1 LAAPDT
7 SSIASAL
14 APGVALTSAVIYWA
28 NVQSRLDTLSGRV
41 RALNNE
47 LRTLI
52 AGTPRAQSIGR
63 QVMMLSRRSRVLHVG
78 VVMSVVALLGFL
90 GSSAVLFFSV
100 GRHIEVGRT
109 LAIVLFMFALV
120 AFGGSLLSTL
130 WEMLWAY
137 RSLEEDISSSH
148 PLSAPSSEP

>member
-1 LAAPDT
+1 VPDP

-47 LRTLI
+47 LRTLV
-52 AGTPRAQSIGR
+52 AGTPRAGSIDR
-63 QVMMLSRRSRVLHVG
+63 QVAMLSRRSRVLHVG
-78 VVMSVVALLGFL
+78 VVLSVIALLGFL
-90 GSSAVLFFSV
+90 GSSAVLFFSI
-100 GRHIEVGRT
+100 GRHVEVGRT
-109 LAIVLFMFALV
+109 LAIVLFMLALG

-137 RSLEEDISSSH
+137 RSLEEDILSSR
-148 PLSAPSSEP
+148 PLPSREP